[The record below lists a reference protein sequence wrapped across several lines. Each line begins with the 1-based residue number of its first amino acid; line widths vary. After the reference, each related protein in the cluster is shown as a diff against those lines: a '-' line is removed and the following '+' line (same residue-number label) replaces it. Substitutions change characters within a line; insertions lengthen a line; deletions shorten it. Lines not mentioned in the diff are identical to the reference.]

1 MGSGDRG
8 VVQETDR
15 IRVSSAVS
23 AENIQWKRTQAGQA
37 PTDVRPATTHN
48 QQDWAN
54 ASQSRWN
61 RQF

>member
-8 VVQETDR
+8 VVQER
-15 IRVSSAVS
+15 QYQGLKS